1 MKRVMIIEDDL
12 TTQTLLTTLLGF
24 EGYEILL
31 PEKVDQEI
39 ILRDI
44 VKLAPDCILM
54 DVHLRRVNGISILRK
69 VREDP
74 SLQSLLIIMTSGEDY
89 SFECKK
95 WKANGFLMK
104 PYMPDDLTQ
113 MIDRLLNPTPAE

>member
-1 MKRVMIIEDDL
+1 MKKVMIIEDDL

-89 SFECKK
+89 SSECKK

-113 MIDRLLNPTPAE
+113 MIDRLLNPAPAE